1 VAVSGACGLDD
12 SVVMVV
18 NLGIGFTVLSVH
30 ENKDILIKLKSINER
45 LYGNGFIDII
55 NILKDLKVLLKYEF
69 LSSKDFEIFD

>member
-1 VAVSGACGLDD
+1 MAVSGACGLDD